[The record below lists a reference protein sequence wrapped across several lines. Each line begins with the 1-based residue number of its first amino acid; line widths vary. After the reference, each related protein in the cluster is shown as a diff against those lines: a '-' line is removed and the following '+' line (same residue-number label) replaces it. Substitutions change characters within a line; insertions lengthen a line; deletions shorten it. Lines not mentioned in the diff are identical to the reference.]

1 MVTARHSRGLAALVF
16 ALVALAACAGVAR
29 ADDHAHHG
37 GPVAAHVARTA
48 EAVKTHHAKVS
59 DAVSGVADHMA
70 ETRAKMRAA
79 RDAHVERIVSHATD
93 AHARFTS
100 AMTAAI
106 KAMGDAAQA
115 WHDHVQETTTKVR
128 DAKADSRQAAMTR
141 AADAVDA
148 HRERTANVMSKVA
161 AHHDTKGDD
170 TRRRL
175 LDASD
180 TSDHSDTRASDA
192 DDASDTSDHSDTH
205 HHSDTDHHSHARMTH
220 RDASSSRHSK
230 TWSSHADMVRESRER
245 WADWA
250 QSKME
255 RRQSA
260 RAAALEH
267 VADAMNARKARKE
280 KTRTAVVDHFT
291 KN

>member
-1 MVTARHSRGLAALVF
+1 MVTARHSPGLTALVF
-16 ALVALAACAGVAR
+16 ALAACAGVAR

-37 GPVAAHVARTA
+37 GPVADHVARTA

-79 RDAHVERIVSHATD
+79 RDAHVERAVSHATD

-128 DAKADSRQAAMTR
+128 DAKADARQAAMTR

-148 HRERTANVMSKVA
+148 HRERTANVMSKEA
-161 AHHDTKGDD
+161 AHHDNKGDD

-175 LDASD
+175 LDAHD
-180 TSDHSDTRASDA
+180 EHDEPADTR
-192 DDASDTSDHSDTH
+192 ASDTSDHSDTD
-205 HHSDTDHHSHARMTH
+205 HHSHARDTDHHSHARMTH

-255 RRQSA
+255 RRQSS

-267 VADAMNARKARKE
+267 VADAIDARKE
-280 KTRTAVVDHFT
+280 RKEKMRTAVVDHFT

>member
-161 AHHDTKGDD
+161 AHHDTKGGD

-175 LDASD
+175 L
-180 TSDHSDTRASDA
+180 
-192 DDASDTSDHSDTH
+192 DASDTSDHSDTH

-267 VADAMNARKARKE
+267 VTDAMNARKARKE

>member
-1 MVTARHSRGLAALVF
+1 M
-16 ALVALAACAGVAR
+16 
-29 ADDHAHHG
+29 
-37 GPVAAHVARTA
+37 AAHVARTA
-48 EAVKTHHAKVS
+48 EAVKTHQAKVS

-161 AHHDTKGDD
+161 AHHDTKGGD

-175 LDASD
+175 L
-180 TSDHSDTRASDA
+180 
-192 DDASDTSDHSDTH
+192 DASDTSDHSDTH